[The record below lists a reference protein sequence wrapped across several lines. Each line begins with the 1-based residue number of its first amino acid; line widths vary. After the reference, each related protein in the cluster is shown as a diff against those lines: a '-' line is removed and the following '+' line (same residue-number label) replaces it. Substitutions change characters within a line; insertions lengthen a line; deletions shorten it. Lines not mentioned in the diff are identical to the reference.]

1 LILDDSGLMLDAALA
16 GMGLGYLAEQT
27 ITPLIKDGQLI
38 QMLVDWMPQEAP
50 LCLYYSGRRHVPAKF
65 ASVHRP
71 RSAPRPEAVN
81 GVRHSF
87 GKLLPGRAA

>member
-1 LILDDSGLMLDAALA
+1 MILDDSGLMLDAALA

-50 LCLYYSGRRHVPAKF
+50 LCLYYSGRRHVPAK
-65 ASVHRP
+65 
-71 RSAPRPEAVN
+71 
-81 GVRHSF
+81 
-87 GKLLPGRAA
+87 LRAFIDLDRLHARKPSMA